1 MTTHPTDRCAA
12 LVWAAML
19 LMATPLFWG
28 PPACA
33 QETPSRETLPLE
45 TPSVLQAAPV
55 RVAITNGAQEL
66 FSTIE
71 KGRAPFVESEPS
83 GADIVWDVE
92 HGTVHDAVPWLAAS
106 GGDLLMSRVDA
117 TVLGAVIDRTF
128 AVREI
133 RKLAVTRRID
143 VKLGEDGKAYTL
155 DESPALVAG
164 GVRGR
169 YLTVVNV
176 AADGTV
182 QLLFP
187 VYASDDP
194 HATND
199 RWSHPFRVGL
209 PLGADS
215 TVVIATSKPAGDLV
229 RWLRDHDGKHDA
241 LLLPPVLAVAIEA
254 DDDTRLGIA
263 GVFTH

>member
-1 MTTHPTDRCAA
+1 
-12 LVWAAML
+12 ML
-19 LMATPLFWG
+19 LIATPLLWS

-33 QETPSRETLPLE
+33 QETPSRETRPLE
-45 TPSVLQAAPV
+45 TPSVSQAAPV
-55 RVAITNGAQEL
+55 RVAITNGPQKL
-66 FSTIE
+66 ISTVE
-71 KGRAPFVESEPS
+71 KGRAPFIQSEPS
-83 GADIVWDVE
+83 EAEIVWDVE
-92 HGTVHDAVPWLAAS
+92 HETAHDAALWLAAS

-117 TVLGAVIDRTF
+117 SVLGAVIDRTF

-133 RKLAVTRRID
+133 RKLAAARAIN
-143 VKLGEDGKAYTL
+143 VKLGEDGRDYTL
-155 DESPALVAG
+155 DESPALVAN

-169 YLTVVNV
+169 YLAVVNV
-176 AADGTV
+176 AADGTL

-199 RWSHPFRVGL
+199 RWSHPLKVGL

-215 TVVIATSKPAGDLV
+215 AVVIATSKPAGDLV
-229 RWLRDHDGKHDA
+229 RWLQDHDGKHDA
-241 LLLPPVLAVAIEA
+241 FLLPPVLAAAIEA
-254 DDDTRLGIA
+254 DGNTRLGTA